1 MTQNTPKE
9 VGPRAS
15 PEPGRMIEV
24 ARRGIQRELASG
36 RDETNP
42 EFLFQCTRVELVLAI
57 ADGLIDPVALARRE
71 LASRGLDQNGVWVGF
86 EEAARVHGVKL

>member
-9 VGPRAS
+9 VGPRAA
-15 PEPGRMIEV
+15 PEPGCMSEAGRK
-24 ARRGIQRELASG
+24 RIQAELACG

-57 ADGLIDPVALARRE
+57 ADGLIDPIALARRE

-86 EEAARVHGVKL
+86 EEAARVHGVTL